1 MKKFLPGLLLMGLV
15 ACSSNQRMSDYSQP
29 ESQSDLA
36 LKSSTE
42 QFQPQPLLSK
52 APSMLLNL
60 LSSSGNGQVSP
71 SEPSNFMTLMG
82 QNGALLTVW
91 ALAKRN
97 WLWAYPNIY
106 SQDFGNIRNWK
117 IELGKHREY
126 FRFVNQ
132 SLGTCIE
139 AYGNGLIH
147 DTCSPD
153 KLAQEFEL
161 LPTNSGAVVIKS
173 VSQGRCVTYNP
184 VSPAYYSTV
193 TLSACDGAT
202 EPLRDQTW
210 YLAPPVL
217 EATAVN

>member
-1 MKKFLPGLLLMGLV
+1 MGSV
-15 ACSSNQRMSDYSQP
+15 ACSSNQRMNDYSQP

-36 LKSSTE
+36 PKSSTI
-42 QFQPQPLLSK
+42 QPQPQPLLSK
-52 APSMLLNL
+52 TPSMSLNL
-60 LSSSGNGQVSP
+60 LSSSGPNRQVLP

-117 IELGKHREY
+117 MEPGKHREY

-132 SLGTCIE
+132 SLGTCVE

-147 DTCSPD
+147 DICSLD

-161 LPTNSGAVVIKS
+161 LPTDSGAVVIKS

-184 VSPAYYSTV
+184 VSTTFYSTV
-193 TLSACDGAT
+193 TLSVCDGAT
-202 EPLRDQTW
+202 EPSRDQTW